1 MQKKNKAGITIDEYT
16 VSENTVSHESL
27 EDDEQTANE
36 DAFEDSVLPKEIQS
50 PIKSN
55 EDIERERQE
64 KLSKQEAELLLREQK
79 LLEREKEI
87 NEEIMID
94 VLIKSVKPIFC
105 EGNEWIFWLTFTG
118 LPLSAPLIFRIIN
131 KWGYFSKN
139 SNLKLLN
146 KIAKAIENV
155 VEVSYILYQTSN
167 FQEKSR

>member
-1 MQKKNKAGITIDEYT
+1 LTVKTKRLQKKNKAGITIDEYT

-105 EGNEWIFWLTFTG
+105 EGNE
-118 LPLSAPLIFRIIN
+118 
-131 KWGYFSKN
+131 
-139 SNLKLLN
+139 
-146 KIAKAIENV
+146 
-155 VEVSYILYQTSN
+155 
-167 FQEKSR
+167 